1 MTSCQIAAR
10 RQRTKRLFIPPD
22 SRLQFWT
29 LNHIPAD
36 TINGEPA
43 CRKSHANGT
52 PIGHHRIDVND
63 PKQKSGFVD
72 SGFTHPY
79 NQQYGALE
87 KGPRGDHAQPEK
99 VEQP

>member
-1 MTSCQIAAR
+1 
-10 RQRTKRLFIPPD
+10 
-22 SRLQFWT
+22 
-29 LNHIPAD
+29 
-36 TINGEPA
+36 
-43 CRKSHANGT
+43 
-52 PIGHHRIDVND
+52 VND